1 MQDYL
6 LVKGKRFL
14 IILKAKYFRPKI
26 LKQNLNQQCLI
37 QLILFFQKIAH
48 DEKNIN
54 TELFVKHFRYQNSN
68 IFN

>member
-14 IILKAKYFRPKI
+14 IILKAKYFQSK
-26 LKQNLNQQCLI
+26 NLNQQYLI

-48 DEKNIN
+48 GEKNIN
-54 TELFVKHFRYQNSN
+54 TELFVKHFRYQKSN